1 MNLQDSKASDA
12 KTLQS
17 QNSQNTKI
25 RILLSALRVIHG
37 RLSALQRSSYMP
49 KYRVGEAVNYTAPKS
64 FVRQFKVVKI
74 MPVEFPVTDRR
85 YRIKCETEAFERT
98 AWEYELS
105 ASAV

>member
-37 RLSALQRSSYMP
+37 RQPTQGPARRALQAASGNARWDTCLPAS
-49 KYRVGEAVNYTAPKS
+49 
-64 FVRQFKVVKI
+64 VRI
-74 MPVEFPVTDRR
+74 G
-85 YRIKCETEAFERT
+85 
-98 AWEYELS
+98 LS
-105 ASAV
+105 GFGLADSHSGRPD

>member
-37 RLSALQRSSYMP
+37 RL
-49 KYRVGEAVNYTAPKS
+49 KS
-64 FVRQFKVVKI
+64 PHGRTTENEPRLADMATVHER
-74 MPVEFPVTDRR
+74 
-85 YRIKCETEAFERT
+85 CE
-98 AWEYELS
+98 
-105 ASAV
+105 